1 MRHVSL
7 WKSHIGRYFLSVLKG
22 LCLIAAGGFGIAG
35 ILLAGNL
42 SAPVMVWLMHILWS
56 AGAFTAGRCA
66 GFHGRKHGILT
77 GLLCGFC
84 MSMLFLTGC
93 VLLHEEYKTGMLIR
107 FLMMF
112 CAGIAGG
119 IAGVNVRLKKP
130 PY

>member
-7 WKSHIGRYFLSVLKG
+7 WKSHTGRYILSVLKG
-22 LCLIAAGGFGIAG
+22 LSCIAIGGLCTAG

-42 SAPVMVWLMHILWS
+42 PAPVLILLMHLLWS
-56 AGAFTAGRCA
+56 IGTFSAGKCA

-77 GLLCGFC
+77 GFLCALL
-84 MSMLFLTGC
+84 MSLLLVAGSVILQEEITGRMLVRIGC
-93 VLLHEEYKTGMLIR
+93 
-107 FLMMF
+107 MF

-119 IAGVNVRLKKP
+119 IAGVNTRLRKP